1 MDNPTPTTNPPY
13 QALTPDVVLDALAS
27 VQLYGDGRQMALSSY
42 ENRVYQAH
50 LEDGAVV
57 VAKFYRPGRWS
68 TAQIL
73 EEHAFSQELTDAEIP
88 VVGPLTLNGSTLN
101 SFGGFAFSVSPWRGG
116 RLPELDDAEVLE
128 WIGRFLARIH
138 TVGAAQAFVNRPTL
152 DLQSFAID
160 SREWLL
166 AHDKIPLDVQS
177 TWEKMSQNAID
188 LIAACACLSS
198 ATSSKSLRNSDSG
211 NQHTSDNTEA
221 MAGVGADSNPCSGF
235 GSYPNANADAYAEAQ
250 TDLQRPI
257 QLIRLHGDCHP
268 GNILWTPLES
278 PASSLPGPHFV
289 DLDDARMGPAVQD
302 LWMLLS
308 GDRQQ
313 RSRQLGTLVDGYEQF
328 RPFDRREL
336 ALIEPLRTLRLIHY
350 SAWLA
355 RRWDDPTF
363 PMHFP
368 WFGSSDYWQGQVQ
381 MLEDQVEAMQ
391 EAPLVV

>member
-1 MDNPTPTTNPPY
+1 MSDTAHGHAY
-13 QALTPDVVLDALAS
+13 QSLTPDVVMDALAS
-27 VQLYGDGRQMALSSY
+27 VGLYGDGRQMALSSY

-50 LEDGAVV
+50 LEDGSVV
-57 VAKFYRPGRWS
+57 VAKFYRPTRW
-68 TAQIL
+68 TQAQIL
-73 EEHAFSQELTDAEIP
+73 EEHAFSKELVDAEIP
-88 VVGPLTLNGSTLN
+88 VVGPLSLNGSTLN
-101 SFGGFAFSVSPWRGG
+101 QFAGFAFSVSPWRGG
-116 RLPELDDAEVLE
+116 RQPELDDAEVLE

-138 TVGAAQAFVNRPTL
+138 TVGACQGFVHRPAL
-152 DLQSFAID
+152 DLQSFGID

-166 AHDKIPLDVQS
+166 AHNKLPLDVQS
-177 TWEKMSQNAID
+177 TWERVSQKAID
-188 LIAACACLSS
+188 LIATHACLTG
-198 ATSSKSLRNSDSG
+198 ATGSKSLNHSDG
-211 NQHTSDNTEA
+211 DEFPE
-221 MAGVGADSNPCSGF
+221 D
-235 GSYPNANADAYAEAQ
+235 
-250 TDLQRPI
+250 TDV

-302 LWMLLS
+302 LWMLAS

-313 RSRQLGTLVDGYEQF
+313 RSRQLGLLVDGYEQF

-363 PMHFP
+363 PINFP
-368 WFGSSDYWQGQVQ
+368 WFGSSDYWRGQVQ
-381 MLEDQVEAMQ
+381 MLEEQIEAMQ
-391 EAPLVV
+391 EEPLVV

>member
-1 MDNPTPTTNPPY
+1 MLDIPHSHPY
-13 QALTPDVVLDALAS
+13 QSLTPDVVMDALAS
-27 VQLYGDGRQMALSSY
+27 VGLYGDGRQMALSSY

-50 LEDGAVV
+50 LEDGSVV
-57 VAKFYRPGRWS
+57 VAKFYRPQRW
-68 TAQIL
+68 TQAQIL
-73 EEHAFSQELTDAEIP
+73 EEHAFSQELVDAEIP
-88 VVGPLTLNGSTLN
+88 VVGPLCLNGSTLHH
-101 SFGGFAFSVSPWRGG
+101 FAGFAFSISPWRGG
-116 RLPELDDAEVLE
+116 RQPELDDAEVLE

-138 TVGAAQAFVNRPTL
+138 SVGAAQPFVHRPAL
-152 DLQSFAID
+152 DLQSFGID

-166 AHDKIPLDVQS
+166 AHDKVPLDVQS
-177 TWEKMSQNAID
+177 TWEKVSQKAID
-188 LIAACACLSS
+188 LIATHACLTR
-198 ATSSKSLRNSDSG
+198 ATGSKCLKNSDEDDFPEDTG
-211 NQHTSDNTEA
+211 
-221 MAGVGADSNPCSGF
+221 
-235 GSYPNANADAYAEAQ
+235 
-250 TDLQRPI
+250 I

-268 GNILWTPLES
+268 GNILWTPLDV

-302 LWMLLS
+302 LWMLAS

-313 RSRQLGTLVDGYEQF
+313 RSRQLGLLVDGYEQF

-363 PMHFP
+363 PINFP

-381 MLEDQVEAMQ
+381 MLEEQIEAMQ
-391 EAPLVV
+391 EEPLVV